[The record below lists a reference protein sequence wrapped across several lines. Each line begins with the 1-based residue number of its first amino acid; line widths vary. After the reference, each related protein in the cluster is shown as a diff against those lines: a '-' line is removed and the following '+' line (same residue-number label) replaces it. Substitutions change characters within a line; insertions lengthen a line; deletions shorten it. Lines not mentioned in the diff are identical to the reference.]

1 MGMFGKVM
9 FSEVRGVVQKNT
21 APVAGAK
28 VKREYT
34 WAWDSKKV
42 QEETVSDAAGNFSF
56 PMARKTSVISGILPH
71 EPVISQLITI
81 SVEGKDYIAWDF
93 RKHNYD
99 DQGELRGKP
108 INIACDLTR
117 KPASGYINDDIYGIC
132 QLR

>member
-99 DQGELRGKP
+99 DRGELRGKP